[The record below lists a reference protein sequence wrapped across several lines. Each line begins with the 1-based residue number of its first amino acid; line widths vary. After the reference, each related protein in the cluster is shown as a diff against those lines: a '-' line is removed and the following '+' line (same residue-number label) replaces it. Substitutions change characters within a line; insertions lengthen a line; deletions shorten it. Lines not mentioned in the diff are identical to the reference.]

1 MNKSFIRFKFLYY
14 YLKSKFLKKKI
25 YHDKIQVGIFKNYA
39 KKHNFKKF
47 WFLNNFPIFEYFL
60 PKNFN
65 KKFRYMEVGSFE
77 GLSLLYVLNKYKKA
91 RVTSID
97 INDIINK
104 KVKNFKNIKFIKSDS
119 IIALRNLGREN
130 KKFNYIYIDGLHN
143 GEHVIVDAIESFK
156 LLQYGGIMIF
166 DDFMSTDKKLKYQTG
181 EGLYYFLN
189 FLKKEIQ
196 ILYFQDILV
205 IKKIRK

>member
-1 MNKSFIRFKFLYY
+1 
-14 YLKSKFLKKKI
+14 
-25 YHDKIQVGIFKNYA
+25 
-39 KKHNFKKF
+39 
-47 WFLNNFPIFEYFL
+47 
-60 PKNFN
+60 
-65 KKFRYMEVGSFE
+65 MEVGSFE